1 MTDSNFF
8 RYQKKIGSYD
18 KQLWEKTLEQKIIRG
33 LTHIQMKSA
42 KPKTDL
48 IDLDL
53 VRGSSFT
60 KAKPKHG
67 FLTVARHATLRL
79 IFLPLYAK
87 WWVRQTSGKI
97 FALFLLL
104 YLSEFVNIGIYFF
117 NTAQLPAEVIL
128 INILIASF

>member
-1 MTDSNFF
+1 M
-8 RYQKKIGSYD
+8 
-18 KQLWEKTLEQKIIRG
+18 EQKIIHG

-79 IFLPLYAK
+79 IFMPLYAK
-87 WWVRQTSGKI
+87 WWVKETSGKI
-97 FALFLLL
+97 FAVFLLL
-104 YLSEFVNIGIYFF
+104 YLSEFVNIGIYFY
-117 NTAQLPAEVIL
+117 NTSRLPAEVL
-128 INILIASF
+128 KVQFYREFINKVADF

>member
-1 MTDSNFF
+1 
-8 RYQKKIGSYD
+8 
-18 KQLWEKTLEQKIIRG
+18 
-33 LTHIQMKSA
+33 MKSA

-79 IFLPLYAK
+79 IFLPVYSK

-104 YLSEFVNIGIYFF
+104 YLSQLVNIAIYFY
-117 NTAQLPAEVIL
+117 NSARLPVEVI
-128 INILIASF
+128 

>member
-1 MTDSNFF
+1 
-8 RYQKKIGSYD
+8 
-18 KQLWEKTLEQKIIRG
+18 
-33 LTHIQMKSA
+33 MKSA

-67 FLTVARHATLRL
+67 FITVARHATLRL
-79 IFLPLYAK
+79 IFLPVYAK

-97 FALFLLL
+97 FTLFLLL
-104 YLSEFVNIGIYFF
+104 YLSELVNIAIYFY
-117 NTAQLPAEVIL
+117 NTARLPVEVINVL
-128 INILIASF
+128 ILYTN